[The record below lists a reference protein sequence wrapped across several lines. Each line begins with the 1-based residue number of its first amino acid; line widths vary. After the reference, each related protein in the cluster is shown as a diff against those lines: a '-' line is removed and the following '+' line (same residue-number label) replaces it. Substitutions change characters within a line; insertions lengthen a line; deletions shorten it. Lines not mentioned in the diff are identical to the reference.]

1 MKSDSIKDLVRKFH
15 QRLEEELK
23 VNVEVFL
30 YGSHARGENTEDS
43 DVDVLVILP
52 YRDAE
57 VESVVGDIAWQI
69 GFEAGVVISIVLVS
83 QDELPILKASPFIQS
98 VQREGIR
105 L

>member
-1 MKSDSIKDLVRKFH
+1 MKNKSIKDLVRQFH

-23 VNVEVFL
+23 INVEVFL
-30 YGSHARGENTEDS
+30 YGSQARGENTEES

-52 YRDAE
+52 YRNAE
-57 VESVVGDIAWQI
+57 VESVVGDIAWEI
-69 GFEAGVVISIVLVS
+69 GFEAGVVLSVVPISH
-83 QDELPILKASPFIQS
+83 DELPILKASPFIQS